1 MVALFL
7 RGELASERFGGPV
20 REALAAEDVPA
31 ALVTAPDL
39 EDAKEN
45 AIRLRLLDAT
55 RAYARREGLFDG
67 FPNGVRW
74 DWVAFTR
81 DELLA
86 VRYIDWSYG
95 LELSGQTRLPT
106 AAAAQIRAGREA
118 FGVSNDGFL
127 ALASE
132 LACGARWPPLI
143 VASTSSVGDDV
154 LVEGHVRLTAMA
166 LAPEALPNE
175 IETLRGVSPAMASW
189 SNY

>member
-20 REALAAEDVPA
+20 REALAAEGVSTT
-31 ALVTAPDL
+31 LVTKPNL
-39 EDAKEN
+39 EDAVHN
-45 AIRLRLLDAT
+45 AVRLRLLDAT
-55 RAYARREGLFDG
+55 REYTRREGLFGG
-67 FPNGVRW
+67 FPDDVRW
-74 DWVAFTR
+74 AWVSYTR

-86 VRYIDWSYG
+86 VRYIDWSYW

-106 AAAAQIRAGREA
+106 KAAARIRAGREA
-118 FGVSNDGFL
+118 FGVSNEGFL

-132 LACGARWPPLI
+132 LARRARWPPLI

-154 LVEGHVRLTAMA
+154 LVEGHARLTAMA
-166 LAPEALPNE
+166 LAAEALPDE
-175 IETLRGVSPAMASW
+175 IEALRGVSPEMTSW